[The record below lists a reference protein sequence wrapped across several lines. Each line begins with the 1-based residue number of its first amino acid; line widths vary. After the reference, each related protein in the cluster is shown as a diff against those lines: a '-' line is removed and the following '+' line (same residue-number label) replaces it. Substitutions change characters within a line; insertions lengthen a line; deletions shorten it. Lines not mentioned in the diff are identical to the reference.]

1 MKLIL
6 LNLLSLFAI
15 TISLATASPVEDQII
30 GRVVGVSDGDT
41 IRILVNRNEVT
52 VRLEGID
59 SPESR
64 QSFGARS
71 KQALS
76 PLIFGREVVVTN
88 TSNDRYGRVLGT
100 VMLGQTNINVR
111 MIEDG
116 WAWHYK
122 KYNNDRRLA
131 QLEIQAKAAK
141 RGLWVDANPLPPWEF
156 RARQNRQD
164 QKPGTQFWLNTS
176 SNVRH
181 NEHCEYFQNSKKGR
195 MCGPNEGRAC
205 GICGG

>member
-15 TISLATASPVEDQII
+15 TVSLATASPFVDPIN

-41 IRILVNRNEVT
+41 IRVLVNRTEVT

-59 SPESR
+59 SPESK
-64 QSFGARS
+64 QSFGNRS

-76 PLIFGREVVVTN
+76 SMVFGRDVVITN
-88 TSNDRYGRVLGT
+88 TSKDRYGRLLGT
-100 VMLGQTNINVR
+100 VMLGQNNINAR

-131 QLEIQAKAAK
+131 QLELQAKTAK

-156 RARQNRQD
+156 RIRQNRENQ
-164 QKPGTQFWLNTS
+164 QPGTQFWLNTS

-181 NEHCEYFQNSKKGR
+181 NEHCEYFKNSKKGR